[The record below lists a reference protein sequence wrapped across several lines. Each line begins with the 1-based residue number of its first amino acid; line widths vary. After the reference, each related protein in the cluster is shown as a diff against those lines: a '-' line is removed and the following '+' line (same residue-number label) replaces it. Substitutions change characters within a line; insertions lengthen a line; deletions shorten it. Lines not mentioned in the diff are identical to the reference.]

1 MTGFTGRKNH
11 GRGHSYWIDGAKV
24 QGVTTII
31 NGGLPKA
38 ALVNWAARQ
47 AAELAVDQWD
57 ALAALT
63 PSAPLARISK
73 AHEASR
79 SKAAVRGTRIHALA
93 EPLSRGEEVAV
104 PDELAGH
111 VESCVRF
118 LDDFGVRTLL
128 TEFPVL
134 SRRWRYGGTGD
145 LAAVLE
151 ALGDE
156 ATWLLDWKTSAS
168 GAYGDTAFQ
177 LAAYGHAEFTLGPGG
192 EEVPLPAFDRYGV
205 VWLRADGYD
214 LYPYEA
220 GDEVFRQFLYIQQCA
235 KAAEDARDYKGD
247 ALAPPVRA
255 AR

>member
-24 QGVTTII
+24 PGVTTLIS
-31 NGGLPKA
+31 GGLPKP

-47 AAELAVDQWD
+47 AAELAVNEWD
-57 ALAALT
+57 TLAELPPAT
-63 PSAPLARISK
+63 RLARLAK

-79 SKAAVRGTRIHALA
+79 NKAAVRGTRIHALA
-93 EPLSRGEEVAV
+93 DALSRGEKVAV

-111 VESCVRF
+111 VESCVSF
-118 LDDFGVRTLL
+118 LDTFGVRTLM

-134 SRRWRYGGTGD
+134 SRRWSYGGTGD

-156 ATWLLDWKTSAS
+156 TWMLDYKTSAS

-177 LAAYGHAEFTLGPGG
+177 LTAYGHGEFTIDAAGA
-192 EEVPLPAFDRYGV
+192 EAPLPHFDRYGV
-205 VWLRADGYD
+205 VWLRGDGFD

-220 GDEVFRQFLYIQQCA
+220 GDEVFREFLYIAQVA
-235 KAAEDARDYKGD
+235 RAAENSRDYKGD
-247 ALAPPVRA
+247 ALMAPARA
-255 AR
+255 S